1 MFRKEFSVF
10 APWKEDKA
18 DVIKIAC
25 NTDFEEW
32 KADRVIKSESD
43 VSRLIDMMTFDAV
56 YCCYFIFER
65 EHAFP

>member
-1 MFRKEFSVF
+1 VFRKEFSVF
-10 APWKEDKA
+10 APWKEDKG

-43 VSRLIDMMTFDAV
+43 VSVLIDMMIFDAV
-56 YCCYFIFER
+56 
-65 EHAFP
+65 